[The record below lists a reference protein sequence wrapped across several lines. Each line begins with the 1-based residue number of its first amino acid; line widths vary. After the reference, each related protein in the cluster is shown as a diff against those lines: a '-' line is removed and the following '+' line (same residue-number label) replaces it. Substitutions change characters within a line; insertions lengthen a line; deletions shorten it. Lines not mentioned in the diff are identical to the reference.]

1 GTHESLVDATNFVRT
16 VESHQ
21 GVKIASLEEIG
32 YINGWIT
39 KDQLIERGEL
49 MKKTGYGQY
58 LLNVATGKIKY

>member
-1 GTHESLVDATNFVRT
+1 DATNFVRT

-58 LLNVATGKIKY
+58 LLNVANGKIKY